1 MSENVEVG
9 KFTLESL
16 TTGMYEQPLIVYRE
30 YLQNAADSLEE
41 ALRAHVITERDMR
54 VTISIDSGERVIEVF
69 DNGIGI
75 KAELA
80 GAILLSIG
88 SSRKTH
94 TVSRGFRGIGRL
106 GGISYCD
113 RLEFETTAFD
123 EPIGTKVVFDC
134 AKLKA
139 LMFPGESSDMSMQEV
154 VSSSSHLESFSASA
168 EEHYFIVR
176 MIGVDERTRLLD
188 EEAVACYLSQTAPL
202 AYSPYFWLFTTTSG

>member
-75 KAELA
+75 KSELA

-123 EPIGTKVVFDC
+123 EPKQLRLVC
-134 AKLKA
+134 SCH
-139 LMFPGESSDMSMQEV
+139 E
-154 VSSSSHLESFSASA
+154 SASQ
-168 EEHYFIVR
+168 R
-176 MIGVDERTRLLD
+176 LWRTQL
-188 EEAVACYLSQTAPL
+188 
-202 AYSPYFWLFTTTSG
+202 